1 MKLGGKLESDL
12 SRLVE
17 IISSFREV
25 IGVILFGSIARG
37 DFDEYSDYDILVI
50 FKDKGSMWSRWD
62 DLFKAVG
69 KLKLL
74 IHMIPKSFD
83 EFLNSEPTFLNEIYK
98 DGMILYAKYPFPAFL
113 RPLNQWKLIVYD
125 LSMLEQRDKMK
136 ILYKLYGKRKLGKYG
151 LLEMLGGRKLGDG
164 CIIIPAENLKPIL
177 EIFKQFNVKIKIL
190 DFYTF
195 RPK

>member
-17 IISSFREV
+17 IISSFKEV

-83 EFLNSEPTFLNEIYK
+83 EF
-98 DGMILYAKYPFPAFL
+98 
-113 RPLNQWKLIVYD
+113 
-125 LSMLEQRDKMK
+125 
-136 ILYKLYGKRKLGKYG
+136 
-151 LLEMLGGRKLGDG
+151 
-164 CIIIPAENLKPIL
+164 
-177 EIFKQFNVKIKIL
+177 
-190 DFYTF
+190 
-195 RPK
+195 